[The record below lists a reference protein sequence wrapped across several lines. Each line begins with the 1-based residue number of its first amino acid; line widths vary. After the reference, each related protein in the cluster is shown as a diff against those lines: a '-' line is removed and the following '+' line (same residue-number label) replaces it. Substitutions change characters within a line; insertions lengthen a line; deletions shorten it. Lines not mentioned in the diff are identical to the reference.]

1 MDHIYT
7 QKRSAKYRGP
17 TTSDDYNA
25 RIEENYRD
33 LLAIVNRA
41 GIMSERQ
48 NQSNRFLFNS
58 LINLSETLSRI
69 ESGLAYYTETLLDMG
84 YINWVIFSDASV
96 IETDRFDGTS
106 FEVPTSSRCEFQKEL
121 GKMLLPPVSGSSF
134 SKLKMTNDDGTS
146 VLPSTFSAIA
156 EGVESSAD
164 NTAAFVNTNDISE
177 AVVGGIDRA
186 WERNVVVSDV
196 VPGTT
201 AASVKLYVAVPTD
214 LGVTADANSLS
225 MLTYPIGSVIIN
237 DISYTTIVGPSL
249 SDDDDYEPLN
259 WDSLYAGDETSNSHV
274 PPDGTEDHTING
286 SGPLKF
292 NFGNKPITA
301 LRITLT
307 QPEYYA
313 QGDNFVFTY
322 GLMNL
327 DLRYEKRLD
336 SGKFMV
342 RVDAPDGD
350 TFSEAPDVTPVIYN
364 VSQAE
369 IPYIF
374 STRTIWE
381 TSVDSEEYTTTPVPF
396 SEKIW
401 LEVTL
406 NKTLDNATPELYAL
420 YFN

>member
-1 MDHIYT
+1 MEHLHT

-41 GIMSERQ
+41 GIMEERQ
-48 NQSNRFLFNS
+48 NQSNRFLFN
-58 LINLSETLSRI
+58 
-69 ESGLAYYTETLLDMG
+69 TLLSVSTGITRLQAGMAYFMQGILDAG
-84 YINWVIFSDASV
+84 YKNWVIFADPSV

-106 FEVPTSSRCEFQKEL
+106 FEVPVSSRCDFQKEL
-121 GKMLLPPVSGSSF
+121 GKMLLPAISGSSF
-134 SKLKMTNDDGTS
+134 SKLKMTNSDGTS
-146 VLPSTFSAIA
+146 VLPSTFAAIA

-177 AVVGGIDRA
+177 AIVGGIDRV

-201 AASVKLYVAVPTD
+201 TASVKIYIAVPTD
-214 LGVTADANSLS
+214 LGITADANALSL
-225 MLTYPIGSVIIN
+225 MTYPLGSVIIN
-237 DISYTTIVGPSL
+237 DISYTTVVGPSL
-249 SDDDDYEPLN
+249 TDNDNYEPLN
-259 WDSLYAGDETSNSHV
+259 RDSLYDGDAESNSHV
-274 PPDGTEDHTING
+274 PPDNTEAHTING

-292 NFGNKPITA
+292 NFGNRPITA

-307 QPEYYA
+307 QKEYYV
-313 QGDNFVFTY
+313 QGDNFIFTY
-322 GLMNL
+322 GLTGL
-327 DLRYEKRLD
+327 DLRYEKRMD
-336 SGKFMV
+336 SGKLMV
-342 RVDAPDGD
+342 RVDAPVGQ
-350 TFSEAPDVTPVIYN
+350 TFSEPLSVTPIIYN

-381 TSVDSEEYTTTPVPF
+381 TSVDSEEYTATPVPF
-396 SEKIW
+396 SEKVW
-401 LEVTL
+401 LEITL
-406 NKTLDNATPELYAL
+406 NKTLDNATPELYGL
-420 YFN
+420 YFD